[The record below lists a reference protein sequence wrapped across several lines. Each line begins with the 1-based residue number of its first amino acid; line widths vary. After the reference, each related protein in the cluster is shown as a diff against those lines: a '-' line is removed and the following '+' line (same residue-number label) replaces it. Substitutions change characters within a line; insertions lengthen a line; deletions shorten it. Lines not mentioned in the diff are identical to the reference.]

1 MDSEWCVSTTTI
13 SPAIV
18 HTNGYLVTINVLFP
32 ETVCHIQLYC
42 PSDHHPPPRLSKA
55 FFRNSAALR
64 LAEFGIAIHL
74 ILVGSGCTFPTGI
87 VHCAYMVPRR
97 LNGFCTGRGVL
108 SPSDPEGGGQLGGE
122 NPEEGGGGA
131 GGRCP
136 ITYHL
141 SHASPAITRHRSQPT
156 RRHPPWASIPRRR
169 HLVWMPRRPATW
181 ATGPAWPMRTA
192 GSTLPREPHSTGKVT
207 YVAAATPLAATR
219 G

>member
-122 NPEEGGGGA
+122 NPEEGGGG
-131 GGRCP
+131 GQMPHYLPFEPRP
-136 ITYHL
+136 PRHHPPSEPTHPP
-141 SHASPAITRHRSQPT
+141 SPAMGIN
-156 RRHPPWASIPRRR
+156 PPPPAPCMDATPAR
-169 HLVWMPRRPATW
+169 HLHWTRLAHADRW
-181 ATGPAWPMRTA
+181 F
-192 GSTLPREPHSTGKVT
+192 HS
-207 YVAAATPLAATR
+207 PP
-219 G
+219 